1 VFRRHEAAD
10 DLQEL
15 ALVPGDLEDGR
26 VFLPKVMERWF
37 GATRSECAAAHRA
50 GRRQRSTAS
59 PWPSSSVPLAALAG
73 RRLKAGK
80 SAAAQGL
87 IKGL

>member
-1 VFRRHEAAD
+1 MFRRHEAAD

-37 GATRSECAAAHRA
+37 GATRSEW
-50 GRRQRSTAS
+50 RRRIEQGGVSLDGEPVAELA
-59 PWPSSSVPLAALAG
+59 VPLAALAG